1 MRVRLTPGAGSD
13 RIDGAVGGILQVR
26 VAARP
31 VDGAANEALM
41 RLVAD
46 ALDVPRSRLAIR
58 TGERSRVKLLRIEG
72 VPAERLRSLWPG
84 VDV

>member
-1 MRVRLTPGAGSD
+1 V
-13 RIDGAVGGILQVR
+13 IDGILRVR

-31 VDGAANEALM
+31 VDGAANEALC

-46 ALDVPRSRLAIR
+46 ALRIARGRVSLRSGATGRRKVLEIVGVAPAALRSR
-58 TGERSRVKLLRIEG
+58 
-72 VPAERLRSLWPG
+72 WPG

>member
-1 MRVRLTPGAGSD
+1 VT
-13 RIDGAVGGILQVR
+13 DGVLRAR

-31 VDGAANEALM
+31 VDGAANEALR

-46 ALDVPRSRLAIR
+46 ALDLPKGRVTLRSGL
-58 TGERSRVKLLRIEG
+58 TSRVKVLEIEG
-72 VPAERLRSLWPG
+72 VSPERLRSRWPG

>member
-1 MRVRLTPGAGSD
+1 VRLTPGAGVD
-13 RIDGAVGGILQVR
+13 RIDGVVDGVVRAR

-31 VDGAANEALM
+31 VDGAANDALL

-46 ALDVPRSRLAIR
+46 ALGVPRRRVTLRSGVTSRAKVL
-58 TGERSRVKLLRIEG
+58 EIEG
-72 VPAERLRSLWPG
+72 VAAERLRSLWPG